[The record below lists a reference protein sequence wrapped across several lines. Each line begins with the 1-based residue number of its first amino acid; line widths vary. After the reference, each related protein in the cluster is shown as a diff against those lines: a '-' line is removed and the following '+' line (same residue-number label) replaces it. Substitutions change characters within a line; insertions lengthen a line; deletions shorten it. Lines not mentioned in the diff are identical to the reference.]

1 MERRERRPA
10 DSFPAPCTSLCL
22 PVLQVPSK
30 ETRQVLAPLESRKCN
45 AHPISLFHCHN
56 HFAFLPGTN
65 EVLRFVSIACETKLL
80 EAVSLSFPSTTT
92 SDDDA
97 ERLHGSTASPTASRY
112 ACRNVIQWRRG
123 QWWDEQWGERYV
135 VSQCLLFLL
144 CNACGLSLGLLF
156 SCPTIG
162 EVKANSLLQARQRA
176 PRPPTISPHQ
186 KQTNPDL
193 MYAVLVNGV
202 SPV

>member
-1 MERRERRPA
+1 
-10 DSFPAPCTSLCL
+10 
-22 PVLQVPSK
+22 
-30 ETRQVLAPLESRKCN
+30 LESRKFDVHV
-45 AHPISLFHCHN
+45 HPISLFHCHN

-65 EVLRFVSIACETKLL
+65 EVLRFVSIACETNLL
-80 EAVSLSFPSTTT
+80 EAVPSYSPSTTT

-97 ERLHGSTASPTASRY
+97 ERLHSSTASPTASRY

-135 VSQCLLFLL
+135 ISQCLLFLL
-144 CNACGLSLGLLF
+144 CNACEVSLGLLF
-156 SCPTIG
+156 FRPTMG
-162 EVKANSLLQARQRA
+162 QAKANSLLQARRRA

-193 MYAVLVNGV
+193 MYVVLVSGV
-202 SPV
+202 LLV